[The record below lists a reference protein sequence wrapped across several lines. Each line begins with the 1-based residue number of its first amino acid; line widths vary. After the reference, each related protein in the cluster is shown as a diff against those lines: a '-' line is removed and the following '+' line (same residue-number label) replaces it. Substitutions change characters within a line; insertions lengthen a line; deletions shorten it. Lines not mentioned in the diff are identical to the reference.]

1 MFGALFLEVGMI
13 VRTTTSIYSMWK
25 YMCVCA
31 SSATTGDVDLPSP
44 ANHKTVNISP
54 VAIRKNRSH
63 LCRFKTRWWQEV
75 LWQDRVTVAYLT
87 YQIVTEILTKCNNI
101 AEQNH
106 NHCTLE
112 NLFRLD

>member
-1 MFGALFLEVGMI
+1 MSSGFFCVHVVCFVTAGGADSSSVGSNRG
-13 VRTTTSIYSMWK
+13 VST
-25 YMCVCA
+25 
-31 SSATTGDVDLPSP
+31 
-44 ANHKTVNISP
+44 SP
-54 VAIRKNRSH
+54 VTGRKAKSPVG
-63 LCRFKTRWWQEV
+63 RFKTRWWREI

-87 YQIVTEILTKCNNI
+87 YQTVTEILNRCNNI